1 MSMPS
6 INICMGSSCFS
17 RGNEQNLAIIEQY
30 LEKHNLIDEVDVEL
44 GCSICKEQC
53 SKGPNIVVNGKIY
66 NNVDAS
72 LMLKLLKENLS
83 DEQ

>member
-17 RGNEQNLAIIEQY
+17 RGNEQNLTIIERY
-30 LEKHNLIDEVDVEL
+30 LEDHNLIDEVDVEL
-44 GCSICKEQC
+44 GCSICKDQC
-53 SKGPNIVVNGKIY
+53 SKGPNIVLNGKFY

-72 LMLKLLKENLS
+72 LMLKLLTENLKN
-83 DEQ
+83 ER

>member
-1 MSMPS
+1 MDMPS
-6 INICMGSSCFS
+6 INICMGSSCFA

-30 LEKHNLIDEVDVEL
+30 LNEHNLVDDVDVEL

-53 SKGPNIVVNGKIY
+53 SKGPNIVFNGKLY

-72 LMLKLLKENLS
+72 LILKLLKENLS
-83 DEQ
+83 NEQ